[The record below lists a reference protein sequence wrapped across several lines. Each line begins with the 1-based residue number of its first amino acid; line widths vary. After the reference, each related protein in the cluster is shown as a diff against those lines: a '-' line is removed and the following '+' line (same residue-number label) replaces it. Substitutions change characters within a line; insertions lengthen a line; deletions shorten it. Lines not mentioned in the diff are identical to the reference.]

1 LTCGVRFAYI
11 AAPPAAARS
20 PGLFLS
26 G

>member
-1 LTCGVRFAYI
+1 LTSTARFAYI
-11 AAPPAAARS
+11 AAPPVAARS